1 MDERMNECSF
11 LGNSIVSSM
20 LIKTGLCVDK
30 HELRAEPKPP
40 VFVTGII
47 CFLNKCDNLK
57 KKDNSLLL
65 CPEHLRTEYK
75 GEAKKDAFT
84 SKKYLLI
91 HAGK

>member
-40 VFVTGII
+40 VSVTGII
-47 CFLNKCDNLK
+47 CFLNK
-57 KKDNSLLL
+57 
-65 CPEHLRTEYK
+65 
-75 GEAKKDAFT
+75 
-84 SKKYLLI
+84 
-91 HAGK
+91 